1 MLLNLAVAGLAARL
15 VTAQSG
21 NGAPER
27 TGGATTVTTQTTTA
41 AAGQLTAST
50 SLQLAKKYTATEFL
64 DWGGYKRARASER
77 LHY

>member
-1 MLLNLAVAGLAARL
+1 MLLSLAVAGLAARL
-15 VTAQSG
+15 ATAQSG

-41 AAGQLTAST
+41 AAGQLTAPT

-64 DWGGYKRARASER
+64 DWGGYKRTRATER
-77 LHY
+77 VHY